1 MFGGCFL
8 GKPKKHPP
16 NKKGVRNLSYFW
28 FTKPQNTKM
37 SYLQLTPEQ
46 RYKLE
51 ALLASPMLV
60 YQYQMAE
67 ILQVS
72 ASTISREISR
82 NKRPRAGY
90 QAAKA
95 QAMTKQRKRVNTTK
109 ITGGL
114 EEQIVSKLKDE
125 WSPEQ
130 ISGQLKLEK
139 GTQIISHESIY
150 KYVYR
155 LQKQGSS
162 LYEKLR
168 RRRKKRRKRL
178 KTADKRGQI
187 QNKTMIGTRPEIIN
201 NKERIGDWE
210 GDTII
215 GKDHK
220 GAMLTLVERVT
231 KTTLIFP
238 LKAKTA
244 KQVELKIQEV
254 SKQTTI
260 PFLSVTFDNGT
271 EFTNHENIAKNLNT
285 IVYFANPY
293 HSWER
298 GLNENTNGLIRQ
310 YIPKK
315 SDFSVYSDEYVETI
329 QNKLNNR
336 PRKKLGFLTPN
347 QFWQNSQNCT

>member
-1 MFGGCFL
+1 
-8 GKPKKHPP
+8 
-16 NKKGVRNLSYFW
+16 
-28 FTKPQNTKM
+28 M

-51 ALLASPMLV
+51 ALLASPNPV
-60 YQYQMAE
+60 YQYQMAA

-72 ASTISREISR
+72 ASTISREIRR
-82 NKRPRAGY
+82 NERPRAGY

-95 QAMTKQRKRVNTTK
+95 QTMTQKRKRVNTTK
-109 ITGGL
+109 ITGEL
-114 EEQIVSKLKDE
+114 EEQIVSKLKQE

-139 GTQIISHESIY
+139 GSQIISHESIY

-155 LQKQGSS
+155 LQKKGSS

-187 QNKTMIGTRPEIIN
+187 QNKTMIGERPEIIN

-215 GKDHK
+215 GKDHR

-336 PRKKLGFLTPN
+336 PRKELGFLTPN
-347 QFWQNSQNCT
+347 QFWQNSQNCTS

>member
-1 MFGGCFL
+1 
-8 GKPKKHPP
+8 
-16 NKKGVRNLSYFW
+16 
-28 FTKPQNTKM
+28 M

-51 ALLASPMLV
+51 ALLASPTRI
-60 YQYQMAE
+60 YQYEMAE
-67 ILQVS
+67 ILQVN
-72 ASTISREISR
+72 ASTISREIKR

-90 QAAKA
+90 QAVKA
-95 QAMTKQRKRVNTTK
+95 QAMTQARKRINTTK
-109 ITGGL
+109 ITGEL
-114 EEQIVSKLKDE
+114 ENQIISKLKQE

-130 ISGQLKLEK
+130 ISGQLALEA
-139 GTQIISHESIY
+139 GCQTISHESIY

-155 LQKQGSS
+155 VQKKGSS

-168 RRRKKRRKRL
+168 RKRKKRRKRL
-178 KTADKRGQI
+178 KTADKRGKI
-187 QNKTMIGTRPEIIN
+187 QNKTMINERPSIIN
-201 NKERIGDWE
+201 DKQRIGDWE

-238 LKAKTA
+238 LKSKSAKE
-244 KQVELKIQEV
+244 VELKIQEV
-254 SKQTTI
+254 KKQTTI

-271 EFTNHENIAKNLNT
+271 EFTNHDIIAKNLET
-285 IVYFANPY
+285 SVYFANPY

-315 SDFSVYSDEYVETI
+315 TDFSLYSDEYVKTV
-329 QNKLNNR
+329 QDKLNNR

-347 QFWQNSQNCT
+347 QFWQNSQNCTSSLNSRFMPNNCS